1 MLSWFSAID
10 AQLIARLQSH
20 KLHHALL
27 LSGPSGL
34 GKHAYLPELAQ
45 AILCQS
51 KHSRCGTC
59 QSCQLFAAGSHPDF
73 YMIQSDK
80 QIGVDDVRQGLEKL
94 QGHAQLQQNKCLIIH
109 AADTMTESA
118 ANALLKTLE
127 EPTNNTFIILSASSA
142 RLLPTILSRCE
153 KLTLPLASVSEIQ
166 SWLATEHNL
175 SANEAL
181 VSAYVT
187 PFKVLAA
194 LEDSS
199 GLTFAEFSDDIQAIQ
214 TGNLL
219 PLHFGQKWQSKAIE
233 CIGWLQHYYLQQT
246 KLKMGTADY
255 TYFAQKLKLS
265 TLTASKMHH
274 AGINKALLLS
284 ELLSQ

>member
-1 MLSWFSAID
+1 MLTWFSAVD
-10 AQLIARLQSH
+10 AELVARLQAQ

-27 LSGPSGL
+27 LNGPNGL
-34 GKHAYLPELAQ
+34 GKHLYLPELAQ

-51 KHSRCGTC
+51 GHSRCGTC

-73 YMIQSDK
+73 YVIQSDK
-80 QIGVDDVRQGLEKL
+80 AIGVDDVRQGLEKL

-153 KLTLPLASVSEIQ
+153 KLILPAASISEIQ
-166 SWLATEHNL
+166 TWLSTDYNL
-175 SANEAL
+175 SATAEMVN
-181 VSAYVT
+181 AYTT

-199 GLTFAEFSDDIQAIQ
+199 GLTFADFSDDIQAIHN
-214 TGNLL
+214 GNLL

-233 CIGWLQHYYLQQT
+233 CIGWLQHFYLQQT
-246 KLKMGTADY
+246 KLKMGTPDY

-265 TLTASKMHH
+265 TLSASKMHH
-274 AGINKALLLS
+274 AGINKALLIS
-284 ELLSQ
+284 ELLSE